1 MTNDSFIW
9 FRDLAYE
16 QLVDIG
22 RDFEESGDKETAKA
36 ILLPLAEM
44 GMAIAQ
50 YELAMT
56 YARGSEDYGG
66 YPDALYWFRK
76 SALGGQEKAAYCAVI
91 CCQALG
97 LFAEAKFWNTLA
109 KKIGPMPDG
118 CSKIIPSLP
127 RHWRDLRQTCKTCGI
142 VLNSDTRKLC
152 KGCKTYC
159 YCSVE
164 CQKIH
169 WDRSEDGHRDECKKV
184 TELKERV
191 KTIDWQEKLG
201 KK

>member
-1 MTNDSFIW
+1 MVSEGSRSRPSGCAAAPEHERLSNYLRTGQGCLRSLAEARYFAEKTISVTNDSFIW

-76 SALGGQEKAAYCAVI
+76 SAL
-91 CCQALG
+91 
-97 LFAEAKFWNTLA
+97 
-109 KKIGPMPDG
+109 
-118 CSKIIPSLP
+118 
-127 RHWRDLRQTCKTCGI
+127 
-142 VLNSDTRKLC
+142 
-152 KGCKTYC
+152 
-159 YCSVE
+159 
-164 CQKIH
+164 
-169 WDRSEDGHRDECKKV
+169 
-184 TELKERV
+184 
-191 KTIDWQEKLG
+191 
-201 KK
+201 